1 MSNEKLN
8 NTFQNKI
15 TILIKKNLRNLS
27 IFFVVLILI
36 LFGYFFFLD
45 FKKKSEKKILEEYTQ
60 ATIQFK
66 EKKIKKEKKL

>member
-36 LFGYFFFLD
+36 LFGYFFF
-45 FKKKSEKKILEEYTQ
+45 
-60 ATIQFK
+60 
-66 EKKIKKEKKL
+66 

>member
-36 LFGYFFFLD
+36 LFGYFFF
-45 FKKKSEKKILEEYTQ
+45 F
-60 ATIQFK
+60 FF
-66 EKKIKKEKKL
+66 